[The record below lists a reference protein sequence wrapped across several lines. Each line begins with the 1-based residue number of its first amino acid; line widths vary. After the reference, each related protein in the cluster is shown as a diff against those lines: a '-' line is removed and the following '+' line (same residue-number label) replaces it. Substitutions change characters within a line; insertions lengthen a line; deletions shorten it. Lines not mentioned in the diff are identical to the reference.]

1 MFRWWQRLQ
10 NRERLAEEDA
20 TILIAR
26 FGTRASFIASR
37 RITQMRNGAVFG
49 SNRPPYHW
57 KRVHS
62 IVLQLLPYDDDD
74 EGAAHLRAP
83 QRQSLKGD

>member
-10 NRERLAEEDA
+10 DRERLAEEDA

-26 FGTRASFIASR
+26 FGARASYIASR
-37 RITQMRNGAVFG
+37 RLTQMRNGAVFD
-49 SNRPPYHW
+49 SNRPPCHR

-62 IVLQLLPYDDDD
+62 IIRRLLPYDGDD
-74 EGAAHLRAP
+74 ETMAA
-83 QRQSLKGD
+83 

>member
-10 NRERLAEEDA
+10 DRERLAEKDA

-26 FGTRASFIASR
+26 FGTRASYIASR
-37 RITQMRNGAVFG
+37 RLAQMQNGAA
-49 SNRPPYHW
+49 SNRPPCHW

-62 IVLQLLPYDDDD
+62 IVRRLLPYDGDD
-74 EGAAHLRAP
+74 EGRAISALP
-83 QRQSLKGD
+83 KAEP